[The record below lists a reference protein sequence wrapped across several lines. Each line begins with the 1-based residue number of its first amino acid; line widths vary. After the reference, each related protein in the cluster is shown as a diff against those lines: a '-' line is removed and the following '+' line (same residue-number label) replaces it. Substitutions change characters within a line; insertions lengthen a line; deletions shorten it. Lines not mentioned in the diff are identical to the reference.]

1 MQMKSP
7 SLRRSAI
14 RGFTLI
20 ELLVVIAIIA
30 VLIALLLP
38 AVQSAREAA
47 RRASCVNNLKQITLA
62 IHNYESANG
71 SFPIGVIL
79 NEDAYF
85 PNLCNIP
92 SVAPYAAFGYS
103 LFAEIL
109 PNMELN
115 TIYNS
120 INFRIPPG
128 GHAFMGLDAGAV
140 NRTGMITQVNSYVC
154 PSDFPQ
160 TPYPVS
166 ISTNGYS
173 QSSYAG
179 VAGTFD
185 MWHWYCGCPPGVGGL
200 SCQGSV
206 QIACDGVFYGN
217 VAVRL
222 QGITDGT
229 SNTMAVGEF
238 ARFIN
243 DPDMIFNTWSRCLWF
258 GSALPGSTRIEGCAS
273 TVPRMNAPFLPGD
286 AAYTGSVSVDGEVDS
301 WCWLQSGFDYR
312 TMGQFGFRSQHP
324 GGANFSFCDGS
335 VKFLKQTID
344 MGNPNY
350 TPPINKGIYR
360 QLSTRKGG
368 EVVSSDTY

>member
-1 MQMKSP
+1 MKSP
-7 SLRRSAI
+7 SSCRSAP

-62 IHNYESANG
+62 IHNYESAHG
-71 SFPIGVIL
+71 SFPIGLIL

-85 PNLCNIP
+85 PSLCNIP

-103 LFAEIL
+103 LFTEIL
-109 PNMELN
+109 PNMELT

-120 INFRIPPG
+120 INFMFPPG
-128 GHAFMGLDAGAV
+128 GHHFLNVDAGAV
-140 NRTGMITQVNSYVC
+140 NRTGMITQINSYVC

-160 TPYPVS
+160 TPYAIS
-166 ISTNGYS
+166 QSTNGYS
-173 QSSYAG
+173 QTSYGG
-179 VAGTFD
+179 VVGTFD
-185 MWHWYCGCPPGVGGL
+185 IWHWYCGCPPGVGGL

-206 QIACDGVFYGN
+206 QIASDGVFYGN
-217 VAVRL
+217 VATRI
-222 QGITDGT
+222 QGVTDGT
-229 SNTMAVGEF
+229 SNTMAVGETS
-238 ARFIN
+238 RFIN
-243 DPDMIFNTWSRCLWF
+243 DPDQIFETWSRCLWF
-258 GSALPGSTRIEGCAS
+258 SSSFPGATRVTGTAS
-273 TVPRMNAPFLPGD
+273 TIPRINAPFYPGEP
-286 AAYTGSVSVDGEVDS
+286 GGGGFVDGEVDS
-301 WCWLQSGFDYR
+301 WSWIQSGFDYR
-312 TMGQFGFRSQHP
+312 TFGQFGFRSQHP

-335 VKFLKQTID
+335 VRFIKQTID

-368 EVVSSDTY
+368 EVISADTY